1 MLLPR
6 SRKRITRGIIGLTL
20 LSCGSI
26 VVASCDV
33 PESPEWEITTTIPV
47 AIDTFTWVDFL
58 PPYIVIDTVNG
69 REVFAIALPPGYAE
83 YPLSRLCPPCA
94 ELNGQT
100 VTIPPFDFA
109 DSLDFPFPDRLH
121 SIEVEKTG
129 FDAEVE
135 NQLGFDI
142 LPEQHPAG
150 ASPSLILIL
159 RDLESLTTL
168 DSVFLG
174 PSAGSVPSGSTLTR
188 QLDIVDNTVT
198 RGVRLVLLYSYP
210 GSEIE
215 VQIDTTRFVRLIGK
229 LDGAQIPA
237 VTLVVNNVAW
247 DGDDRVRLDQKTR
260 DEIVNRFRGGKV
272 ETVIDHDVE
281 ANSSLEVSFAAT
293 RADLFSV
300 DPQRAVIWSGFD
312 LTSGLVQDLEV
323 TLDQIETI
331 ATFPDPFYFGY
342 RGVASGT
349 RVGPGGVLKLTRIT
363 APQRAHVSLKLNS
376 RLLVGK

>member
-1 MLLPR
+1 MLSPR
-6 SRKRITRGIIGLTL
+6 SRQGITRGILGLTL
-20 LSCGSI
+20 LGCGST
-26 VVASCDV
+26 VVTSCDV

-47 AIDTFTWVDFL
+47 ASDTFTWVDFL

-69 REVFAIALPPGYAE
+69 REVFAVALPPGSAE
-83 YPLSRLCPPCA
+83 YRLSQLCPPCA

-121 SIEVEKTG
+121 SIEIEKTG

-188 QLDIVDNTVT
+188 QLDIVDNIVT
-198 RGVRLVLLYSYP
+198 RGVRLVVLYSYP

-215 VQIDTTRFVRLIGK
+215 VQIDTTRFARLVGR
-229 LDGAQIPA
+229 LDGATIPA
-237 VTLVVNNVAW
+237 LTLVVDNVVW
-247 DGDDRVRLDQKTR
+247 DGDDRVRLDQNTR
-260 DEIVNRFRGGKV
+260 DEIVNRYRSGKV
-272 ETVIDHDVE
+272 EMVIVHDVE
-281 ANSSLEVSFAAT
+281 ANSSLEVSFAGA
-293 RADLFSV
+293 RADLFSG
-300 DPQRAVIWSGFD
+300 DPRKAVNWGGLD

-331 ATFPDPFYFGY
+331 AAFPDPFYFGY

-349 RVGPGGVLKLTRIT
+349 RVGPGGTLKLTRI
-363 APQRAHVSLKLNS
+363 AADQRARVSVKLNS
-376 RLLVGK
+376 RLRVGK